1 MRDPVHFGIGMNYS
15 LLLKEEL
22 IDGAPRA
29 KCCRRAYADGL
40 LYDVRELRENC
51 LVLVLSGAAARREC
65 AQLFREQYR
74 RTALLNSSVLMFPS
88 PELYAD
94 FRNPPKLACPHCAA
108 HFLRG
113 LIVACGSVTD
123 PTKAYHLEFRLSN
136 PEKVAFLAEFLEG
149 QGWHAGCRTL
159 KGGGLGVYIKNS
171 VVIEEMLTMMGA
183 NTALFGLMN
192 AKIERDIRNIEN
204 RATNCETSNIARAV
218 DASARV
224 REAIEV
230 LVRTDRLSELP
241 AELRETADL
250 RVENPAASLKEL
262 AYLHN
267 PPITKSGL
275 NHRLQKILAAGEAA
289 RAEEKR
295 SAE

>member
-1 MRDPVHFGIGMNYS
+1 MNYS

-22 IDGAPRA
+22 IDGAPRS
-29 KCCRRAYADGL
+29 KCCRRAYAQGL

-74 RTALLNSSVLMFPS
+74 RTALLNASVLLFPS
-88 PELYAD
+88 PELYAEY
-94 FRNPPKLACPHCAA
+94 RNPPTFACPHCAA
-108 HFLRG
+108 NFLRG
-113 LIVACGSVTD
+113 LIVSCGSVTD

-136 PEKVAFLAEFLEG
+136 PEKVPFLAEFLEE
-149 QGWHAGCRTL
+149 QSWRAGCRKL

-171 VVIEEMLTMMGA
+171 VIIEEMLTLMGA
-183 NTALFGLMN
+183 NKALFELMN
-192 AKIERDIRNIEN
+192 AKIEHEIRNSEN
-204 RATNCETSNIARAV
+204 RVTNCETSNIARAV
-218 DASARV
+218 GASARV
-224 REAIEV
+224 REAIDV
-230 LVRTDRLSELP
+230 LIRTDRLAALP
-241 AELRETADL
+241 AELRETANL

-275 NHRLQKILAAGEAA
+275 NHRLQKILAAGVAA
-289 RAEEKR
+289 QAEENK

>member
-1 MRDPVHFGIGMNYS
+1 MNYS

-22 IDGAPRA
+22 IDGAPRS
-29 KCCRRAYADGL
+29 KCCRRAYAQGL

-74 RTALLNSSVLMFPS
+74 RTALLNASVLLFPS
-88 PELYAD
+88 PELYAEY
-94 FRNPPKLACPHCAA
+94 RNPPVFACPHCAA
-108 HFLRG
+108 NFLRG
-113 LIVACGSVTD
+113 LIVSCGSITD

-136 PEKVAFLAEFLEG
+136 PEKVSFLAEFLEE
-149 QGWHAGCRTL
+149 QGWHAGCRKL

-171 VVIEEMLTMMGA
+171 VIIEEILTLMGA
-183 NTALFGLMN
+183 NKALFELMN
-192 AKIERDIRNIEN
+192 AKIKRDIRNTEN
-204 RATNCETSNIARAV
+204 RVTNCETSNIARAV

-224 REAIEV
+224 REAIDV
-230 LVRTDRLSELP
+230 LIRTERLAALP
-241 AELRETADL
+241 TELRETANL
-250 RVENPAASLKEL
+250 RAENPAASLKEL

-275 NHRLQKILAAGEAA
+275 NHRLQKILAAGMAA
-289 RAEEKR
+289 RAEEEKT
-295 SAE
+295 AD

>member
-1 MRDPVHFGIGMNYS
+1 MNYS

-22 IDGAPRA
+22 IDGAPRS
-29 KCCRRAYADGL
+29 KCCRRAYAAGL

-74 RTALLNSSVLMFPS
+74 RAALLNGSALLFPS
-88 PELYAD
+88 AELYAEY
-94 FRNPPKLACPHCAA
+94 RNPPMLACPHCAA

-113 LIVACGSVTD
+113 LIVACGSTTD
-123 PTKAYHLEFRLSN
+123 PVKGYHLEFRLSN
-136 PEKVAFLAEFLEG
+136 PEKVPFLAEFLEG
-149 QGWHAGCRTL
+149 QGWHAGCRKL
-159 KGGGLGVYIKNS
+159 KGGGLGIYVKNS
-171 VVIEEMLTMMGA
+171 VVIEEMLTLMGA
-183 NTALFGLMN
+183 NKALFELMN
-192 AKIERDIRNIEN
+192 AKIEREIRNGEN

-230 LVRTDRLSELP
+230 LIRTERLAALP
-241 AELRETADL
+241 AELRETAGL

-275 NHRLQKILAAGEAA
+275 NHRLQKILAAGVAA
-289 RAEEKR
+289 QAEEEK

>member
-1 MRDPVHFGIGMNYS
+1 MNYS

-22 IDGAPRA
+22 IDGAPRS
-29 KCCRRAYADGL
+29 KCCRRAYTQGL

-74 RTALLNSSVLMFPS
+74 RTALLNASVLLFPS
-88 PELYAD
+88 PELYAEY
-94 FRNPPKLACPHCAA
+94 RNPPVFDCPHCAA
-108 HFLRG
+108 NFLRG
-113 LIVACGSVTD
+113 LIVSCGSITD

-136 PEKVAFLAEFLEG
+136 PEKVAFLAEFLEE
-149 QGWHAGCRTL
+149 QGWHAGCRKL

-171 VVIEEMLTMMGA
+171 VIIEEILTLMGA
-183 NTALFGLMN
+183 NKALFGLMN
-192 AKIERDIRNIEN
+192 AKIERDIRNVEN
-204 RATNCETSNIARAV
+204 RVTNCETSNIARAV

-224 REAIEV
+224 REAIET
-230 LVRTDRLSELP
+230 LIRTDRLAALP
-241 AELRETADL
+241 AELRETANL

-275 NHRLQKILAAGEAA
+275 NHRLQKILAAGMAA
-289 RAEEKR
+289 RAEEEN
-295 SAE
+295 STD

>member
-1 MRDPVHFGIGMNYS
+1 MNYS

-22 IDGAPRA
+22 IDGAPRG
-29 KCCRRAYADGL
+29 KCCRRAYTQGL

-74 RTALLNSSVLMFPS
+74 RTALLNGSVLLFPS

-94 FRNPPKLACPHCAA
+94 YQNPPALVCPHCAA
-108 HFLRG
+108 NFLRG
-113 LIVACGSVTD
+113 LIVSCGSATD
-123 PTKAYHLEFRLSN
+123 PKKAYHLEFRLSN
-136 PEKVAFLAEFLEG
+136 PEKVAFLAEFLEE
-149 QGWHAGCRTL
+149 QGWRAGCRTL
-159 KGGGLGVYIKNS
+159 KGGGLGIYIKNS
-171 VVIEEMLTMMGA
+171 VVMEEILTCMGA
-183 NTALFGLMN
+183 NKALFELMN
-192 AKIERDIRNIEN
+192 AKIEREIRNSEN

-224 REAIEV
+224 REAIET
-230 LVRTDRLSELP
+230 LIRTDRLAALP
-241 AELRETADL
+241 AELRETAKL
-250 RVENPAASLKEL
+250 RAENPAASLKEL

-275 NHRLQKILAAGEAA
+275 NHRLQKILAAGVAA
-289 RAEEKR
+289 QTEEQ
-295 SAE
+295 

>member
-1 MRDPVHFGIGMNYS
+1 MNYS

-22 IDGAPRA
+22 IDGAPRS
-29 KCCRRAYADGL
+29 KCCRRAYAQGL

-74 RTALLNSSVLMFPS
+74 RTALLNASVLLFPS
-88 PELYAD
+88 PELYAEY
-94 FRNPPKLACPHCAA
+94 RNPPTFACPHCAA
-108 HFLRG
+108 NFLRG
-113 LIVACGSVTD
+113 LIVSCGSVTD

-136 PEKVAFLAEFLEG
+136 PEKVPFLAEFLEE
-149 QGWHAGCRTL
+149 QSWRAGCRKL

-171 VVIEEMLTMMGA
+171 VIIEEMLTLMGA
-183 NTALFGLMN
+183 NKALFELMN
-192 AKIERDIRNIEN
+192 AKIEHEIRNSEN
-204 RATNCETSNIARAV
+204 RVTNCETSNIARAV

-224 REAIEV
+224 REAIDV
-230 LVRTDRLSELP
+230 LVRTDRLAALP
-241 AELRETADL
+241 AELRETANL

-275 NHRLQKILAAGEAA
+275 NHRLQKILAAGVAA
-289 RAEEKR
+289 QAEENK

>member
-1 MRDPVHFGIGMNYS
+1 MNYS

-22 IDGAPRA
+22 IDGAPRS
-29 KCCRRAYADGL
+29 KCCRRAYTQGL

-74 RTALLNSSVLMFPS
+74 RTALLNASVLLFPS
-88 PELYAD
+88 PELYAEY
-94 FRNPPKLACPHCAA
+94 RNPPVFDCPHCAA
-108 HFLRG
+108 NFLRG
-113 LIVACGSVTD
+113 LIVSCGSITD

-136 PEKVAFLAEFLEG
+136 PEKVAFLAEFLEE
-149 QGWHAGCRTL
+149 QGWHAGCRKL

-171 VVIEEMLTMMGA
+171 VIIEEILTLMGA
-183 NTALFGLMN
+183 NKALFGLMN
-192 AKIERDIRNIEN
+192 AKIERDIRNVEN
-204 RATNCETSNIARAV
+204 RVTNCETSNIARAV

-224 REAIEV
+224 REAIET
-230 LVRTDRLSELP
+230 LMRTDRLAALP
-241 AELRETADL
+241 AELRETANL

-275 NHRLQKILAAGEAA
+275 NHRLQKILAAGMAA
-289 RAEEKR
+289 RAEEEN
-295 SAE
+295 STV

>member
-1 MRDPVHFGIGMNYS
+1 MNYS

-22 IDGAPRA
+22 IDGAPRG
-29 KCCRRAYADGL
+29 KCCRRAYAQGL

-65 AQLFREQYR
+65 AQAFREQYH
-74 RTALLNSSVLMFPS
+74 RTALLNGSVLLFPS
-88 PELYAD
+88 EALYAD
-94 FRNPPKLACPHCAA
+94 FRNPPVFACPHCAA
-108 HFLRG
+108 NFLRG
-113 LIVACGSVTD
+113 LIVSCGSATD

-136 PEKVAFLAEFLEG
+136 PEKVPFLAELLEE
-149 QGWHAGCRTL
+149 QGWHAGCRKL
-159 KGGGLGVYIKNS
+159 KGGGLGIYVKNS
-171 VVIEEMLTMMGA
+171 VIIEEMLTLMGA
-183 NTALFGLMN
+183 NKALFELMN
-192 AKIERDIRNIEN
+192 AKIKREIRNSEN
-204 RATNCETSNIARAV
+204 RITNCETSNIARAV

-230 LVRTDRLSELP
+230 LVRTDRLAALP
-241 AELRETADL
+241 AELRETATL
-250 RVENPAASLKEL
+250 RAENPAASLKEL

-275 NHRLQKILAAGEAA
+275 NHRLQKILAAGVAA
-289 RAEEKR
+289 QAEEEK

>member
-1 MRDPVHFGIGMNYS
+1 MNYS

-22 IDGAPRA
+22 IDGAPRG

-65 AQLFREQYR
+65 AQLFREQYH
-74 RTALLNSSVLMFPS
+74 RTALLNGSVLLFPS

-94 FRNPPKLACPHCAA
+94 FQQPPRLLCPHCAA

-113 LIVACGSVTD
+113 LLVACGSVTD

-136 PEKVAFLAEFLEG
+136 PEKVPFLADFLED
-149 QGWHAGCRTL
+149 QGWHAGCRKL
-159 KGGGLGVYIKNS
+159 KGGGLGIYIKNS
-171 VVIEEMLTMMGA
+171 VVIEEMLSCMGA
-183 NTALFGLMN
+183 NKALFELMN
-192 AKIERDIRNIEN
+192 AKIKRDIRNGEN
-204 RATNCETSNIARAV
+204 RVTNCETSNIARAV

-224 REAIEV
+224 REAIEI
-230 LVRTDRLSELP
+230 LIRTDRLSDLP
-241 AELRETADL
+241 SELRETADL
-250 RVENPAASLKEL
+250 RMENPAASLKEL

-275 NHRLQKILAAGEAA
+275 NHRLQKILAAGLAA
-289 RAEEKR
+289 KEEEKK

>member
-1 MRDPVHFGIGMNYS
+1 MNYS

-22 IDGAPRA
+22 IDGAPRH
-29 KCCRRAYADGL
+29 KCCRRVYTDGL

-65 AQLFREQYR
+65 AQAFRERYH
-74 RTALLNSSVLMFPS
+74 RTALLNGSVLLFPS
-88 PELYAD
+88 ED
-94 FRNPPKLACPHCAA
+94 FYKEYRDPPTLVCPHCAA

-113 LIVACGSVTD
+113 LLISCGSVTD
-123 PTKAYHLEFRLSN
+123 PSKAYHVELRLSN
-136 PEKVAFLAEFLEG
+136 PEKVAFLAEMLENM
-149 QGWHAGCRTL
+149 GWHAGCRKL

-171 VVIEEMLTMMGA
+171 NVIEEILSVLGV
-183 NTALFGLMN
+183 NQALFRFIN
-192 AKIERDIRNIEN
+192 AKIEREIKNAEN
-204 RATNCETSNIARAV
+204 RATNCVTSNIARAV

-224 REAIEV
+224 REAIEA
-230 LVRTDRLSELP
+230 LMRTNRLSGLP
-241 AELRETADL
+241 AELQETAEL
-250 RVENPAASLKEL
+250 RMQNPSASLKEL

-275 NHRLQKILAAGEAA
+275 NHRLQKILTAGEAA
-289 RAEEKR
+289 RAQEEN

>member
-1 MRDPVHFGIGMNYS
+1 MNYS

-22 IDGAPRA
+22 IDGAPRH
-29 KCCRRAYADGL
+29 KCCRRAYTDGL

-65 AQLFREQYR
+65 AQAFRERYH
-74 RTALLNSSVLMFPS
+74 RTALLNGSVLLFPS
-88 PELYAD
+88 ED
-94 FRNPPKLACPHCAA
+94 FYKEYRDPPTLVCPHCAA

-113 LIVACGSVTD
+113 LLISCGSVTD
-123 PTKAYHLEFRLSN
+123 PSKAYHVELRLSN
-136 PEKVAFLAEFLEG
+136 PEKVAFLAEMLENM
-149 QGWHAGCRTL
+149 GWHAGCRKL

-171 VVIEEMLTMMGA
+171 NVIEEILSVLGV
-183 NTALFGLMN
+183 NQALFRFIN
-192 AKIERDIRNIEN
+192 AKIEREIKNAEN
-204 RATNCETSNIARAV
+204 RATNCVTSNIARAV

-224 REAIEV
+224 REAIEA
-230 LVRTDRLSELP
+230 LMRTNRLSGLP
-241 AELRETADL
+241 AELQETAEL
-250 RVENPAASLKEL
+250 RMQNPSASLKEL

-275 NHRLQKILAAGEAA
+275 NHRLQKILTAGEAA
-289 RAEEKR
+289 RAQEEN